1 MLFIKILLAE
11 GSTLAK
17 VLGPFLP
24 QAVSV
29 FSFAKMVALASYG
42 GGQCRSPPHRWLA
55 NSLVL
60 PCHPWT
66 THGAASTTSEPK
78 ASDFGCRVMRTSAKM
93 VDAQPSGVSCLYQDG
108 DGRFPARAYPILCKC
123 QGRAAAASLG
133 AAGGKSSCGEH
144 PGRARWSCRSLRPRQ
159 QQARDVTC
167 RGAKVTSPNPKATQ
181 TQPFPESHKW

>member
-1 MLFIKILLAE
+1 MPFIKILLAE

-17 VLGPFLP
+17 VLAPFFP
-24 QAVSV
+24 PAVSV
-29 FSFAKMVALASYG
+29 FSFAKMVALASPG
-42 GGQCRSPPHRWLA
+42 GGQCRSPPDRWLA

-60 PCHPWT
+60 PCHPRT
-66 THGAASTTSEPK
+66 THGAASTTSEPRM
-78 ASDFGCRVMRTSAKM
+78 SDLGCRVTRTLAKM
-93 VDAQPSGVSCLYQDG
+93 VDAQPGGVSCLYQDG
-108 DGRFPARAYPILCKC
+108 GGRLPARAYPILCKC

-133 AAGGKSSCGEH
+133 AAGGKVAAAER

-159 QQARDVTC
+159 QQASDVTC